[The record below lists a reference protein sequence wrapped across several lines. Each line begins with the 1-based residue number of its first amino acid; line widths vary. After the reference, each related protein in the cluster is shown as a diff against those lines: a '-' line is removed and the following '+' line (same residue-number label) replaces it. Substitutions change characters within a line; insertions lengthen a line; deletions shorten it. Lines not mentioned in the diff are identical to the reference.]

1 MMASTDRAISGLST
15 RKGLNRLGLLFAIS
29 VWVVGQSPLAGQNI
43 PQRPN
48 IVLIMADDLGWA
60 DVSFNGG
67 DPALTPSITR
77 LASEGLRL
85 TQFCMTPVCATT
97 RAALLTGR
105 YPFRQWM
112 DWRSEDFGKPDYLAL
127 LDIPL
132 ARLPDGTPTRRIHG
146 LDPAERTLADAFK
159 EAGYR
164 TAMIGKWHLGEWLSE
179 QLPMARGF
187 DSQYGHYGWGIDY
200 NSYLI
205 PHNAPSP
212 LCVYDWHRNQ
222 QPVLE
227 QGYSTDLIG
236 NEAVR
241 LIMDHAVRDKPFFHY
256 VAFNAIHGPLEEI
269 PRHRDRLTKRDA
281 AIKCLDEAVGRIV
294 AAIDQMGIAENTV
307 IIFTNDN
314 GGLTEAVN
322 RPLRGTKNTTFE
334 GGIRVPFV
342 IRWPAQIPAGGT
354 NDALMHVT
362 DIFPTL
368 AHFAGL
374 STQQK
379 KPLDGHDMSAV
390 ILANAVSPR
399 TEILIEAT
407 GSVRLPSLRWSHYK
421 LVGSELFDL
430 DDDPNETTDIANQQP
445 EIAHRLRRRILE
457 LSAERPPLAE
467 LNSLMNPASPY
478 VYGQAEHNLIS
489 PLLQNYVKKARAAAP
504 TPPAGTY
511 PWPAPPQNGVITY
524 TGDGR

>member
-1 MMASTDRAISGLST
+1 MTNFLHRVAGFCRQTGLA
-15 RKGLNRLGLLFAIS
+15 LGVYVVVS
-29 VWVVGQSPLAGQNI
+29 VWLAGQRMVAGEE
-43 PQRPN
+43 PGRPPN
-48 IVLIMADDLGWA
+48 IVFIMADDLGWA

-67 DPALTPSITR
+67 EPALTPSIAK
-77 LASEGLRL
+77 LAEEGMQL

-146 LDPAERTLADAFK
+146 LDPAERTLADALK
-159 EAGYR
+159 EAGYT
-164 TAMIGKWHLGEWLSE
+164 TAMIGKWHLGEWLDAH
-179 QLPMARGF
+179 LPMARGF

-227 QGYSTDLIG
+227 QGYATDLIG

-241 LIMDHAVRDKPFFHY
+241 LIMDHAAAEQPFFHY

-269 PRHRDRLTKRDA
+269 PRHCDQFTKRDA

-294 AAIDQMGIAENTV
+294 AAVDQMGIADNT
-307 IIFTNDN
+307 ILIFTNDN
-314 GGLTEAVN
+314 GGLTEKVN
-322 RPLRGTKNTTFE
+322 RPWRGTKNTTYE

-342 IRWPAQIPAGGT
+342 IRWPGRIAAGET
-354 NDALMHVT
+354 RDALMHVT

-368 AHFAGL
+368 ARLAGA
-374 STQQK
+374 TVVQDR
-379 KPLDGHDMSAV
+379 PLDGHDMTPV
-390 ILANAVSPR
+390 IFGNEASPR
-399 TEILIEAT
+399 KEILIEAT
-407 GSVRLPSLRWSHYK
+407 GSVRLPSIRWNNFK

-430 DDDPNETTDIANQQP
+430 DADPGETTDIAEQHPAIVTQ
-445 EIAHRLRRRILE
+445 LRSRILE
-457 LSAERPPLAE
+457 LSAQRPPLATFDQ
-467 LNSLMNPASPY
+467 LMDPASPY
-478 VYGQAEHNLIS
+478 VYGQAEYESTS
-489 PLLQNYVKKARAAAP
+489 PLLRNYVERARAAQPAI
-504 TPPAGTY
+504 PAGTY
-511 PWPAPPQNGVITY
+511 PWPPPPKDGVITY